1 MFVDATTCRRNL
13 IERVQTVVRGMLP
26 SFGAERNSEEESA
39 RGPRYFFRQRFL
51 CFAPEQLRFCYDD
64 NNRGAIPSRLCMEKV
79 SPRNRATNND
89 REKRDSS
96 NVSDKNDDL
105 Q

>member
-1 MFVDATTCRRNL
+1 
-13 IERVQTVVRGMLP
+13 MLP

-96 NVSDKNDDL
+96 NVSDPVRTMIYSKV
-105 Q
+105 